1 MPRSERL
8 VETPSQTVGPYL
20 HIGLTW
26 DDGNLVVPRGTP
38 GAVRII
44 GTLFDGQG
52 SRVPDGLIE
61 TWQADPSGRFAHE
74 DDPRGAATTTE
85 PPGFTGFARA
95 STVNGGRFEI
105 LTVKPGP
112 VPAEGGRMQAPCL
125 DVSVFARGMLSR
137 SITRIYFP
145 DEDAAD
151 AADPVLSAVD
161 PDRRHTLIA
170 VPEDGELRFDIHLQG
185 EHETVFFAL

>member
-1 MPRSERL
+1 MSPSGSASSCGERCW
-8 VETPSQTVGPYL
+8 TPS
-20 HIGLTW
+20 
-26 DDGNLVVPRGTP
+26 
-38 GAVRII
+38 VRPCR
-44 GTLFDGQG
+44 TRW
-52 SRVPDGLIE
+52 SR
-61 TWQADPSGRFAHE
+61 SGR
-74 DDPRGAATTTE
+74 PTPAAAIATPE

-145 DEDAAD
+145 DEDAAN